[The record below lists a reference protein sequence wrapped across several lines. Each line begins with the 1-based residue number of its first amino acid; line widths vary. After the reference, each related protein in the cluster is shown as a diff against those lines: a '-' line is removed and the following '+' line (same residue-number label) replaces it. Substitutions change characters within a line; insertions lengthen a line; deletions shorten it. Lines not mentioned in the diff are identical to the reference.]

1 MRLPDLMSMGGAL
14 PLLTTHHFRSEAPA
28 EWGSPEFSTCVDAG
42 SVIPSS
48 GSDSKNQRARKSIL
62 RTVPAK
68 AKARNLV
75 AWHGCA
81 RAGDLFVANSDNYI
95 TPLKVS
101 SRSIQHEQRASCFYG
116 IFSGNHTETG
126 N

>member
-14 PLLTTHHFRSEAPA
+14 PFLTTRHFRSEAPA
-28 EWGSPEFSTCVDAG
+28 GLPEFSTCVDAG

-81 RAGDLFVANSDNYI
+81 RAGDLFVANSDNYT

>member
-1 MRLPDLMSMGGAL
+1 MRLPDLMSVGGAF
-14 PLLTTHHFRSEAPA
+14 PLLTTRHFRSKAPA
-28 EWGSPEFSTCVDAG
+28 EWRNPEFSTCVDVG
-42 SVIPSS
+42 SVISSS

-62 RTVPAK
+62 RTVPSK
-68 AKARNLV
+68 AKVRNLV

-101 SRSIQHEQRASCFYG
+101 SRSIRHVQRASCFYG